1 MLGISSPKL
10 PSRQVQMHKSFRFGN
25 IFLNS
30 HKYRLQKKDFGL
42 FHFYEFSNFFFSC
55 ACGKSVWK
63 IHSSGSKAQKLS
75 RSKSIVGSGLLPFC
89 QKASFEK
96 FINHAYASYAIY
108 MMRWLSSLI
117 SFLTN
122 DDEKTF
128 KVEETLKL
136 LEIHRRIY
144 SLYLSWENTKKGWRT
159 LAYFTFS
166 FCFSKVIEPFSSPSW
181 TWWNFENPDNTA
193 YLQM

>member
-1 MLGISSPKL
+1 MEDTQFRIQKPKNFQGQKVSSDPDPL
-10 PSRQVQMHKSFRFGN
+10 
-25 IFLNS
+25 
-30 HKYRLQKKDFGL
+30 
-42 FHFYEFSNFFFSC
+42 
-55 ACGKSVWK
+55 
-63 IHSSGSKAQKLS
+63 
-75 RSKSIVGSGLLPFC
+75 LLPFC

-144 SLYLSWENTKKGWRT
+144 SLYLSWENTKKDEGHSRI
-159 LAYFTFS
+159 LLF
-166 FCFSKVIEPFSSPSW
+166 PSAFQKW
-181 TWWNFENPDNTA
+181 LNHFQVH
-193 YLQM
+193 LQRLNIVDLMKFWKSG